1 MAKTLSLDSKDLAPV
16 RAQHLSGSRQR
27 GVVASAEYVPMQFKL
42 PPAFVKSFKQ
52 AALDNNMKLNE
63 LLIASFQEFMKV
75 NGSIQG

>member
-16 RAQHLSGSRQR
+16 RTQHLSGSRQR
-27 GVVASAEYVPMQFKL
+27 GVVASAEYIPMQFKL
-42 PPAFVKSFKQ
+42 PPTFVKSFKQ

-75 NGSIQG
+75 KGSIHG